1 MPKGGVCRGHRHS
14 VLLVDEDAA
23 ARSLLE
29 MRLLLA
35 DFDVTCARH
44 GRAALQLLALGIYPC
59 VILVDVAKPSV
70 GGTELRRALL
80 YGDQIRRIAVQALP
94 APGGSFALK
103 NSVADVVSGVRE
115 VAARECP
122 YVAVFRRAPLER
134 RSAARAERPP
144 RVRKNGAPS

>member
-1 MPKGGVCRGHRHS
+1 
-14 VLLVDEDAA
+14 
-23 ARSLLE
+23 

>member
-1 MPKGGVCRGHRHS
+1 
-14 VLLVDEDAA
+14 
-23 ARSLLE
+23 

-59 VILVDVAKPSV
+59 VILVDVVKPSV

-80 YGDQIRRIAVQALP
+80 YGDQFRRIAVQALP
-94 APGGSFALK
+94 PIDGQVALK
-103 NSVADVVSGVRE
+103 SGIAEVVAGVQG

-122 YVAVFRRAPLER
+122 YVAVFRRAALER
-134 RSAARAERPP
+134 RSVARADRPP
-144 RVRKNGAPS
+144 RVRKNGSPS

>member
-1 MPKGGVCRGHRHS
+1 
-14 VLLVDEDAA
+14 
-23 ARSLLE
+23 

-59 VILVDVAKPSV
+59 VILVDVVKPSV

>member
-1 MPKGGVCRGHRHS
+1 
-14 VLLVDEDAA
+14 
-23 ARSLLE
+23 

-44 GRAALQLLALGIYPC
+44 GRAALQLLSLGIYPC
-59 VILVDVAKPSV
+59 VILVDVVKPSV

-80 YGDQIRRIAVQALP
+80 YRDQFRRIAVQALP
-94 APGGSFALK
+94 PVEGPAALK
-103 NSVADVVSGVRE
+103 AGIADVVESVQG

-134 RSAARAERPP
+134 RSLGRAVRPP
-144 RVRKNGAPS
+144 LVRKNGPPS